1 MRGATHSRMVRALAS
16 FGLSAGAV
24 ARERAAL
31 ERSCGA
37 MASRL
42 VGRLVAAREP
52 TMMVVGP
59 SGSGKSTLLGAL
71 EREAMAQGHLV
82 VPVEG
87 ERADVE
93 GAWRSRPIVLI
104 PETTLPEA
112 LGLLAR
118 VGLAEA
124 RLLGLT
130 PSQLS
135 CGERA
140 RFRLALALRAAFE
153 ATDHAGVAWVLCDEF
168 GSGLDH
174 ETAAGVAA
182 SAARIARARPGLH
195 VVACT
200 CDERL
205 VGAIAP
211 DVVVRTRMGRG
222 PRVDRGHGDRGRVPR
237 GPDRNGRRAA

>member
-1 MRGATHSRMVRALAS
+1 MRGGTPARVVRALAS
-16 FGLSAGAV
+16 FGLSASVV

-31 ERSCGA
+31 ERSCGS

-42 VGRLVAAREP
+42 VGRLIAERAS
-52 TMMVVGP
+52 TTMVVGP
-59 SGSGKSTLLGAL
+59 SGSGKSTLLGAI
-71 EREAMAQGHLV
+71 EAGARARGHEV
-82 VPVEG
+82 VRVES
-87 ERADVE
+87 ERACVE
-93 GAWRSRPIVLI
+93 SAWLTRPIVLI

-130 PSQLS
+130 PAQLS

-140 RFRLALALRAAFE
+140 RFRLALALKSAFE
-153 ATDHAGVAWVLCDEF
+153 ATDHARVAWVLCDEF

-174 ETAAGVAA
+174 ETAAGVAV

-195 VVACT
+195 LVACT

-205 VGAIAP
+205 VGTMAP

-222 PRVDRGHGDRGRVPR
+222 PRVDRARAARRSVGE
-237 GPDRNGRRAA
+237 GRRAA

>member
-1 MRGATHSRMVRALAS
+1 MRGTAHARVVRALAS

-31 ERSCGA
+31 ERSCGS

-42 VGRLVAAREP
+42 VARLTAERAA

-59 SGSGKSTLLGAL
+59 SGSGKSTLLGAI
-71 EREAMAQGHLV
+71 EAGARAKGHEV
-82 VPVEG
+82 VRVEG
-87 ERADVE
+87 ERAGAG
-93 GAWRSRPIVLI
+93 GAWLTRPIVAI

-118 VGLAEA
+118 VGLGEA

-130 PSQLS
+130 PAQLS

-153 ATDHAGVAWVLCDEF
+153 ATDHARAAWVLCDEF

-174 ETAAGVAA
+174 ETAAGVAV
-182 SAARIARARPGLH
+182 STARIARARPGLH
-195 VVACT
+195 IVACT

-205 VGAIAP
+205 ITAMAP

-222 PRVDRGHGDRGRVPR
+222 PRVDRAREVRGRAAR
-237 GPDRNGRRAA
+237 RWDGDGRRAA